1 MHICDRGQKTL
12 RKSQKLKVGR
22 ASVTTALAC
31 MSSVSRFC
39 PHCMGLRNMRATQE
53 TRRGAG
59 DKNMML
65 KFITTLHCE
74 TCGLFVEDG
83 SFRPASWDAL
93 INSLDKFSADFMA
106 ER

>member
-1 MHICDRGQKTL
+1 
-12 RKSQKLKVGR
+12 
-22 ASVTTALAC
+22 

-74 TCGLFVEDG
+74 TCTAFRVK
-83 SFRPASWDAL
+83 SFSLHFTRLSAMVAVWLAL
-93 INSLDKFSADFMA
+93 SA
-106 ER
+106 